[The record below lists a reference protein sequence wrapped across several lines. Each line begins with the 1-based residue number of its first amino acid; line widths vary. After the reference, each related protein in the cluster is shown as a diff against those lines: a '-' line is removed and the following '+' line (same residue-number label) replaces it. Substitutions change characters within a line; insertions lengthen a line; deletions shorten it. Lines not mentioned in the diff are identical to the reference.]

1 MTALLLWSFLG
12 ILGMLLTTWAYAQE
26 KVQAPIADPE
36 NTERRTF
43 TVGHMVVGVVFG
55 PLAFVLGLLYALSM
69 TPIMEYVERFLST
82 KLFVWRKKS

>member
-1 MTALLLWSFLG
+1 MTLLLLWAILG

-26 KVQAPIADPE
+26 NVQASVADPE
-36 NTERRTF
+36 NVERRTF

-82 KLFVWRKKS
+82 KLFTWEKPQ